1 MRKKDEPELG
11 ASRRT
16 LLRMAVALLATGIPG
31 LAAAQQ
37 KIAQKLVQ
45 YQEKPKGP
53 QECDTCL
60 HFVAPNGCKVVEGKI
75 NPKGWCSLFAP
86 KPK

>member
-1 MRKKDEPELG
+1 MTSDEKGNLARRRFLLTG
-11 ASRRT
+11 A
-16 LLRMAVALLATGIPG
+16 LIVATV
-31 LAAAQQ
+31 AAGAGSIEAQQ
-37 KIAQKLVQ
+37 KAPKKMVQ

-60 HFVAPNGCKVVEGKI
+60 QFVAPNACKLVEGPI
-75 NPKGWCSLFAP
+75 NPKGWCALYAP